1 MSLDINFHNVTQV
14 DFGSVLDNNVN
25 SQSRQIVITH
35 ENGEETI
42 IYLFAVYNSPD
53 ALKVTI

>member
-42 IYLFAVYNSPD
+42 IYLFAVYNSPN
-53 ALKVTI
+53 ALKVAI